1 MKNLL
6 IAICFIAL
14 VTSCNQSRKD
24 EDLGSKYVL
33 RQKIDS
39 IISIDTN
46 CFNNEVMAVQFVDKL
61 NSLLR
66 KGIGDSAI
74 LLKNIPFTL
83 SSIQDYSRELNEKY
97 GKIKEVNDSVYV
109 AKLDYTGS
117 LFSDKYNII
126 LTVYTIINPK
136 DISTLK
142 NNKSYKLEGTYLGPL
157 SKTAKIDISGPSEC
171 ADLYLES
178 LLIKDSKLTPYKRK
192 HTRKK

>member
-39 IISIDTN
+39 IISLDTN

-74 LLKNIPFTL
+74 LLKNMPFTL
-83 SSIQDYSRELNEKY
+83 SSVQDYTRELNEKY

-117 LFSDKYNII
+117 LYSNKYSIR
-126 LTVYTIINPK
+126 LTVYTMINPK
-136 DISTLK
+136 DISILK
-142 NNKSYKLEGTYLGPL
+142 NNNSYKLEGTYLGPL
-157 SKTAKIDISGPSEC
+157 SKTAKIDISGHGED
-171 ADLYLES
+171 ADIYIGS
-178 LLIKDSKLTPYKRK
+178 LLIMDAELTPYQFK
-192 HTRKK
+192 HRRNN